1 MRGSHLPPNFGQS
14 ARLVLEHFK
23 PKLHDLF
30 RSFARRQLPGPTDAK
45 VGSGTT
51 RLKERTIWKQ
61 TQELLAFVGYPWQ
74 SFHEFSEM
82 MFIISDA
89 KSYSHADFLS
99 IKCASLLFSSL
110 SHIGMHVCCYTSG
123 HCCPNLV
130 PIPTGQSLEAH
141 QSYTIILPSY
151 IIMFYRFL

>member
-1 MRGSHLPPNFGQS
+1 MLFWLHFFLLFLKLQNQGSFFLMRGSHLPPNFGQS

-61 TQELLAFVGYPWQ
+61 TQELLAFVGYP
-74 SFHEFSEM
+74 
-82 MFIISDA
+82 
-89 KSYSHADFLS
+89 
-99 IKCASLLFSSL
+99 
-110 SHIGMHVCCYTSG
+110 
-123 HCCPNLV
+123 
-130 PIPTGQSLEAH
+130 
-141 QSYTIILPSY
+141 
-151 IIMFYRFL
+151 

>member
-1 MRGSHLPPNFGQS
+1 
-14 ARLVLEHFK
+14 
-23 PKLHDLF
+23 
-30 RSFARRQLPGPTDAK
+30 
-45 VGSGTT
+45 
-51 RLKERTIWKQ
+51 
-61 TQELLAFVGYPWQ
+61 
-74 SFHEFSEM
+74 M

-130 PIPTGQSLEAH
+130 PIPTGQSLEDH
-141 QSYTIILPSY
+141 HILSCSIDFYSDYTCIVSLCSDY
-151 IIMFYRFL
+151 SGYTA